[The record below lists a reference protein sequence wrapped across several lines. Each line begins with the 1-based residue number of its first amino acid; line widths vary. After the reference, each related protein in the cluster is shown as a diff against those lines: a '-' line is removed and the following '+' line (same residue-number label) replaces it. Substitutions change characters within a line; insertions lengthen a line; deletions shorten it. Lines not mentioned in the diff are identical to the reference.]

1 MWESNPHDSF
11 ESQYFK
17 SVRGP
22 QSLREYE
29 PFGTSWHIGCLMAA
43 GFSANEN
50 RPYFREHGMT
60 LKYSSGEE
68 IRLGDRVTYSGTEGT
83 IELVV
88 EGPSG
93 DPEKDWNFENN
104 GAGVMLAEPRVFGRV
119 YLTAPHEREDLVLV
133 ARGSAPPT
141 TTPELPR

>member
-1 MWESNPHDSF
+1 
-11 ESQYFK
+11 
-17 SVRGP
+17 
-22 QSLREYE
+22 
-29 PFGTSWHIGCLMAA
+29 MAA

-50 RPYFREHGMT
+50 RPYSREHGMT

-68 IRLGDRVTYSGTEGT
+68 IRLGDRVTYSGTEAT